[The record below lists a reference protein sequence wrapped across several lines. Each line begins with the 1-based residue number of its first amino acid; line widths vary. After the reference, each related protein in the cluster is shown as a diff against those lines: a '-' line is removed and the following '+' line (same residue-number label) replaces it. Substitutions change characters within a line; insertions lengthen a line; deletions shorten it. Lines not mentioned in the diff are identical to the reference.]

1 MSKNKN
7 PKIEIGSK
15 SAKSAIMPQ
24 IFKFRTMTNLYPKT
38 RPQIKHKYLTQKLI
52 IPNPKEKKKE
62 LYDLNQEFLFALV
75 QPIFLLDKQ
84 IMHNTISNLIL
95 NSKLI
100 NKIEGDLETKDSLN
114 SLMNTFI
121 KNLTFRYFE
130 KDSILYHTG
139 ETDNKFYFIIKGRLS
154 SLKPIKTIEEMSFD
168 DYILYLIDLKN
179 KKEINL
185 LKKVIILNSK
195 PAPIKTIEDIKRIN
209 RIIFKRKLEKLINS
223 EDNKILTD
231 NNDLEIFFKE
241 YYQDYKYYNMSNKEL
256 QKLLTNRGKI
266 VLGVKNREWDDYI
279 LEHCK
284 LTSDENSFFETFEP
298 IFKRNRY
305 IFHCF
310 KYEYNE
316 EYIDSDYFGEFS
328 LEEDKEERNQTLR
341 FEDDTTI
348 AWITIDD
355 YIDIIS
361 PQKKIEKKNDIMRLN
376 NSFCFKDISERVFKR
391 NYYEMFIKKQYSRN
405 TIIFSPETESNS
417 IFFIKKGKIALQ
429 LNCSIIDLHK
439 LIKLILDKLNDVA
452 WPVENYQ
459 KRILSKERLKVLEF
473 QYLDDPLI
481 RNMKSLDKTLKIELE
496 KKRNFQIAVFS
507 DFEMVGLEEVY
518 LHMEHYAKAIVLGDK
533 ILYNELPISKFNEIL
548 QNEMRLIRES
558 YVQVSVNRILSL
570 LKRLFDIKQN
580 FLSMAKIKNTAD
592 INQFY
597 DNIVEESNT
606 ENLYYN
612 YNYDKKLNIN
622 NNKTTIPQINFANKN
637 TNNDEIKNENSR
649 KMTLKSAKPIK
660 SARKIRNYDLKLEI
674 NKDNK
679 ERAKSG
685 KYEEKSNNNIDDE
698 EFKINKNKIGN
709 IIVVGNRRININQLK
724 REINESK
731 FIKDTEENSKA
742 LKKIDKHLIEQKQSN
757 LTKSFEEK
765 SNYNIEYQNSINV
778 NKEKINTFKSKK
790 FNRENISI
798 KLDEN
803 EYFKS
808 RKNNYS
814 LFNMGNSNTINNY
827 SNRLNLNFP
836 MSISPI
842 DTKVYHNLKSRYYD
856 SITENIIKINKDKT
870 KEIQTVANNL
880 NEENSKLNFLPKIEQ
895 RYRVDQ
901 NLKNALNLNNINASL
916 NRNQLNEKIP
926 QIVKNYYFQIKQ
938 KGCIPLI
945 ANKKSNTIFLRKYH
959 KKYNEN

>member
-1 MSKNKN
+1 
-7 PKIEIGSK
+7 
-15 SAKSAIMPQ
+15 
-24 IFKFRTMTNLYPKT
+24 
-38 RPQIKHKYLTQKLI
+38 
-52 IPNPKEKKKE
+52 
-62 LYDLNQEFLFALV
+62 
-75 QPIFLLDKQ
+75 
-84 IMHNTISNLIL
+84 
-95 NSKLI
+95 
-100 NKIEGDLETKDSLN
+100 
-114 SLMNTFI
+114 
-121 KNLTFRYFE
+121 
-130 KDSILYHTG
+130 
-139 ETDNKFYFIIKGRLS
+139 
-154 SLKPIKTIEEMSFD
+154 
-168 DYILYLIDLKN
+168 
-179 KKEINL
+179 
-185 LKKVIILNSK
+185 
-195 PAPIKTIEDIKRIN
+195 
-209 RIIFKRKLEKLINS
+209 
-223 EDNKILTD
+223 
-231 NNDLEIFFKE
+231 
-241 YYQDYKYYNMSNKEL
+241 
-256 QKLLTNRGKI
+256 
-266 VLGVKNREWDDYI
+266 
-279 LEHCK
+279 
-284 LTSDENSFFETFEP
+284 
-298 IFKRNRY
+298 
-305 IFHCF
+305 
-310 KYEYNE
+310 
-316 EYIDSDYFGEFS
+316 
-328 LEEDKEERNQTLR
+328 
-341 FEDDTTI
+341 
-348 AWITIDD
+348 
-355 YIDIIS
+355 
-361 PQKKIEKKNDIMRLN
+361 
-376 NSFCFKDISERVFKR
+376 
-391 NYYEMFIKKQYSRN
+391 
-405 TIIFSPETESNS
+405 
-417 IFFIKKGKIALQ
+417 
-429 LNCSIIDLHK
+429 
-439 LIKLILDKLNDVA
+439 
-452 WPVENYQ
+452 
-459 KRILSKERLKVLEF
+459 
-473 QYLDDPLI
+473 
-481 RNMKSLDKTLKIELE
+481 
-496 KKRNFQIAVFS
+496 
-507 DFEMVGLEEVY
+507 MVGLEEVY
-518 LHMEHYAKAIVLGDK
+518 LQIPHYAKAVVLGEK
-533 ILYNELPISKFNEIL
+533 LIFNELSIIKFNTIL
-548 QNEMRLIRES
+548 KNEMRLIKES
-558 YVQVSVNRILSL
+558 YIQVSINRILSL
-570 LKRLFDIKQN
+570 MKRINDIKENCIGMAKLRTNADSTNIAKIPKEINIEYNFDI
-580 FLSMAKIKNTAD
+580 
-592 INQFY
+592 
-597 DNIVEESNT
+597 SN
-606 ENLYYN
+606 
-612 YNYDKKLNIN
+612 KRKLNIN

-870 KEIQTVANNL
+870 KEIQTVANNS

-895 RYRVDQ
+895 RYRVVQ